1 MTQYA
6 VKSQLNHHGYSWEE
20 GLIEMEP
27 REGETS
33 LRTEDILAMIDERGD
48 EIALVLF
55 PGIQYYT
62 GQLFDMQAIAAKGH
76 EKGCVVGFDLAHA
89 VGNAPISLHDWEA
102 DFAVWCS
109 YKYLNSGPGCI
120 GGAFVHENHF
130 DRGSQPEGLPRVVGW
145 WAHRLE
151 DRFDM
156 GPDFVPI
163 PGAYGFRQSNPPSLL
178 IMSLKSSLDV
188 FEKAGEVGNLRAK
201 SELLTGYL
209 EYLLLSANILPE
221 NTLTIFTPTNPN
233 ERGCQL
239 SLSFT
244 RDDILEEVFEKMSQE
259 GVIADIRKPRV
270 IRIAPTPLYNSFQD
284 VWDFVEVMNTSVRE
298 VLATKDA

>member
-1 MTQYA
+1 MYA
-6 VKSQLNHHGYSWEE
+6 VKSQINHHGYDWGE

-27 REGETS
+27 REGEAC
-33 LRTEDILAMIDERGD
+33 LRTEDILSVIEERGH

-55 PGIQYYT
+55 PGLQYYT
-62 GQLFDMQAIAAKGH
+62 GQLFDMQAIAAKAH

-89 VGNAPISLHDWEA
+89 VGNAPLALHDWGV

-130 DRGSQPEGLPRVVGW
+130 GRGALPEGLPRVVGW

-151 DRFDM
+151 DRFEM

-178 IMSLKSSLDV
+178 VVSLKASLDV
-188 FEKAGEVGNLRAK
+188 FEAAGEVGNLRAK
-201 SELLTGYL
+201 SELLTAFL
-209 EYLLLSANILPE
+209 EHLLLSPAILPE
-221 NTLTIFTPTNPN
+221 GLLTIFTPAHFR

-244 RDDILEEVFEKMSQE
+244 RDDILDEVFDKLSKE
-259 GVIADIRKPRV
+259 GVICDVRKPRV
-270 IRIAPTPLYNSFQD
+270 IRIAPTPLYNSFRD
-284 VWDFVEVMNTSVRE
+284 VWDFVQLLNTAVRE
-298 VLATKDA
+298 VMAAKDA